1 MYSPRPPILSVLCV
15 LGFLGCFFKIPFVIT
30 LSGQGA
36 EPWYAVY
43 ITFSTICTIVCL
55 AGLWL
60 MRKWGV
66 IGYTL
71 LMAINQWLYL
81 SFRKWDANAL
91 IFSAAVAL
99 VGWIYYRRME

>member
-1 MYSPRPPILSVLCV
+1 
-15 LGFLGCFFKIPFVIT
+15 
-30 LSGQGA
+30 
-36 EPWYAVY
+36 
-43 ITFSTICTIVCL
+43 
-55 AGLWL
+55 

-71 LMAINQWLYL
+71 LMAINQWIYL

-91 IFSAAVAL
+91 IFSLAVAL